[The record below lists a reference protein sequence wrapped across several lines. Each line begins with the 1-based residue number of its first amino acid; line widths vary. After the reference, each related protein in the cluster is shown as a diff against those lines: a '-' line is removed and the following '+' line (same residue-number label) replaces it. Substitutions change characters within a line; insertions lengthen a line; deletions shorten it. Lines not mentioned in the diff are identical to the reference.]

1 MPTRTISIRVSDE
14 AARTYESASD
24 ELRRKLDALLTIQ
37 ITTATRTTRSLEE
50 VIADLS
56 RRARERGLTEE
67 VLDQILDAET

>member
-1 MPTRTISIRVSDE
+1 MATRTISIRVSDE

-24 ELRRKLDALLTIQ
+24 EERRKLDALLTIQ
-37 ITTATRTTRSLEE
+37 LTRATRTDRSLED

-67 VLDQILDAET
+67 ILSEILDAEG